1 MKHFLVCIQIIT
13 IIRGNILENI
23 FYKFQAANSNQ
34 KEVPL
39 RDHEN
44 RRVGHGKR
52 FAILSASVAD
62 TTDLAWCQHTL
73 AFIANQRFGGLS
85 VTMSVRRQAK
95 ARGLSEE
102 MTSAVKDPIAML
114 PNPSLKPAVRLIDGA
129 EIAMNGQVL
138 H

>member
-1 MKHFLVCIQIIT
+1 
-13 IIRGNILENI
+13 
-23 FYKFQAANSNQ
+23 
-34 KEVPL
+34 
-39 RDHEN
+39 
-44 RRVGHGKR
+44 
-52 FAILSASVAD
+52 
-62 TTDLAWCQHTL
+62 
-73 AFIANQRFGGLS
+73 
-85 VTMSVRRQAK
+85 MSVRRQAK